1 MLERP
6 LAVSKS
12 VNFLTGDREFFLTGD
27 REFESFPSAGQ
38 SIPPRNSPAASKLA
52 QSPTC
57 SRFQPAAEA
66 DATRAISVVTLLR
79 SQSGFASHNCCRLF
93 LERQLLRPPCGP
105 ALFGVDE
112 SSRAGV
118 PARSLARY
126 GLAGV
131 SGTTA
136 GTPSGLMLKARK
148 VNGSLPGLPHWWTR
162 PKGS

>member
-1 MLERP
+1 MLARP

-105 ALFGVDE
+105 ALFGVDDIQKNAPE
-112 SSRAGV
+112 V
-118 PARSLARY
+118 KL
-126 GLAGV
+126 V
-131 SGTTA
+131 I
-136 GTPSGLMLKARK
+136 
-148 VNGSLPGLPHWWTR
+148 
-162 PKGS
+162 